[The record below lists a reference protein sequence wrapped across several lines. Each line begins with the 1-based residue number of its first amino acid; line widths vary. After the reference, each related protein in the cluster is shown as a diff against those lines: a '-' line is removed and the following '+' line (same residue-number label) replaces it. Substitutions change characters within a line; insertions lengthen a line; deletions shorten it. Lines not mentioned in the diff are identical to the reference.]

1 VIFVSLL
8 DLQCLFVVHCTYL
21 GNHRQVTREEAE
33 AEAQKRRR
41 RRRRKKCK
49 SGNLDVSIANKSI
62 PAAAAAT
69 FQIF

>member
-41 RRRRKKCK
+41 RRKKCK